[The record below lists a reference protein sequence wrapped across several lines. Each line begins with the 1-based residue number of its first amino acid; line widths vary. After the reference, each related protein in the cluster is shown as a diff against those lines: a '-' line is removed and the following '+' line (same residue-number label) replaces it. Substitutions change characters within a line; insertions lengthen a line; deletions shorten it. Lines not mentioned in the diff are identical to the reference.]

1 MNALIIVGICIL
13 LNALFAAYEMAF
25 VSVAKPELRAL
36 SRKGNKRA
44 HAILHLREK
53 PERTLSII
61 QIGITLVGAVGA
73 AVGGAG
79 AAEVL
84 EPILISEYG
93 LSQITADLTAVVMVV
108 IPLTYFNVVLGE
120 LVPKSLAL
128 KKPMLILMAGTPF
141 LVFFDKIFAP
151 VVTVLEVSTR
161 LILRLFMRGKK
172 GELPEIA
179 SPSSI
184 EIDMF
189 SPLHQRFMFNMANLE
204 KRVIVDSCV
213 EWEYVN
219 FIRLEDTLEDV
230 TASVFNSGHTRLPV
244 LKDNVVVGVLHTKE
258 FMILRESGE
267 RNWQTIIRSIITLK
281 PKESLISTLRLMQEK
296 RSHMCVVIDPQNLRI
311 VGIVTLEDIIEE
323 IVGDIF
329 DEDDDGRVKRIF
341 ISRIRERHKAKSRLP

>member
-1 MNALIIVGICIL
+1 MNELIIVGVCIL

-44 HAILHLREK
+44 HALLHLREK

-61 QIGITLVGAVGA
+61 QIGITLVGAIAA

-84 EPILISEYG
+84 EPYLIQEYG
-93 LSQITADLTAVVMVV
+93 LSQIYADLLAVVMVV
-108 IPLTYFNVVLGE
+108 VPLTYFNVVLGE

-141 LVFFDKIFAP
+141 LFFLDKLFAP
-151 VVTVLEVSTR
+151 VVTTLEFSTKI
-161 LILRLFMRGKK
+161 ILKLFIRGKK
-172 GELPEIA
+172 DNQPELAPA
-179 SPSSI
+179 SI
-184 EIDMF
+184 DIDMF

-204 KRVIVDSCV
+204 KRVIKDSCV

-219 FIRLEDTLEDV
+219 YIRLDDSLEDV

-281 PKESLISTLRLMQEK
+281 PKESLISTLRVMQEK
-296 RSHMCVVIDPQNLRI
+296 RSHMCVVIDPHTLRV

-341 ISRIRERHKAKSRLP
+341 ISRIRERHKAKTRLP